1 MVSSSLV
8 EHSPVK
14 DTSQAYVFFE
24 KIKRTFFLLDSNIL
38 YMKQKILLKNG
49 KDAVLKN
56 QGGFNYEN

>member
-1 MVSSSLV
+1 M
-8 EHSPVK
+8 
-14 DTSQAYVFFE
+14 FFE

-38 YMKQKILLKNG
+38 YMKQKNTFKNG